1 MADDTMSQQSGF
13 SDTTLGAADFSVG
26 VDRSSII
33 NECIPQPQ
41 SIREQGVGS
50 KVDAISMSSKVDE
63 GNEDCDEVDSF
74 LVSTRHSDLMISYE
88 SSKVLSQQLEE
99 SQRRL
104 QQEVD
109 RTAELQRDLSR
120 LESENILRKADLV
133 QLQALVEGSA
143 ELKDKEVTAL
153 TAENIRL
160 REALKVAEATST
172 DARVPNSLQEYSD
185 AEIRQLESELINMR
199 ERDAERLHAISI
211 LQATK
216 NFTEG
221 QLAEKI
227 EETAVLRRRLQMYA
241 ETVAAMELTA
251 AGQSKFL

>member
-50 KVDAISMSSKVDE
+50 KVDAISMSSKV
-63 GNEDCDEVDSF
+63 EDCDEVDSF

-120 LESENILRKADLV
+120 LENENILRKTDLV
-133 QLQALVEGSA
+133 RLQALVEGSA

-172 DARVPNSLQEYSD
+172 DVIVPNTLQEYSN
-185 AEIRQLESELINMR
+185 AEIRKLESELINMR

-251 AGQSKFL
+251 AGKSKFL